1 MITKEL
7 FIRCLKNLK
16 AYSEKEQVMYDSS
29 DGVLNLI
36 EFKELQDTITSFI
49 DLLAYCL
56 KCEEIPQVGTDLDY
70 FIYDMEF
77 GKNFDKY
84 HIQRSDEDKPV
95 PMRTIE
101 EAWDYFVSEH
111 PEIVDE
117 EDSK

>member
-1 MITKEL
+1 MIKVPSGKGHMDAYIVCRL
-7 FIRCLKNLK
+7 FIGLEAERLCGSREL
-16 AYSEKEQVMYDSS
+16 AAE
-29 DGVLNLI
+29 VLP
-36 EFKELQDTITSFI
+36 FPD
-49 DLLAYCL
+49 
-56 KCEEIPQVGTDLDY
+56 PHVGDDISY

-84 HIQRSDEDKPV
+84 HIQRSDEEEPV